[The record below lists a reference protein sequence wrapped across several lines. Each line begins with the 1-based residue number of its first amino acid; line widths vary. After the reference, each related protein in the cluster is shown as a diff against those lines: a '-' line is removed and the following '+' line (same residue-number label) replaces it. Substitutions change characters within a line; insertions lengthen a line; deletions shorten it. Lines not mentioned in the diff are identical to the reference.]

1 MNEKIVGEV
10 ILKLAIK
17 NKRKLIDKLIEN
29 LKNEGKL
36 HILKNIIGYLKLKN
50 IKMKNQE
57 PAKLFLAFDYDEK
70 EIVKLIKEKF
80 GISTQII
87 EKKID
92 PSLILGGRIL
102 TLNYIIDFSLK
113 NVINKIFY
121 TNIWKI

>member
-57 PAKLFLAFDYDEK
+57 PAKLFLAFDYDKK

-92 PSLILGGRIL
+92 PSLILGGRML

>member
-92 PSLILGGRIL
+92 PSLILGGRML